1 MSIKF
6 SILDYCFV
14 LLVPDE
20 FDHHWNLKIIA
31 IFRRVMFSKQF
42 FLLSIIYTNNHPI
55 VKCSICLV
63 RSVFYLSL
71 NGRLVADRFTPYEC
85 QVGVTLSSEF
95 FLLLFGIPFANM
107 YFIFPNLIYSNRSL
121 VFQLF
126 DIKH

>member
-6 SILDYCFV
+6 SILDYCLV

-20 FDHHWNLKIIA
+20 FVHHWNLKIIA
-31 IFRRVMFSKQF
+31 IFRRVILSKQF
-42 FLLSIIYTNNHPI
+42 FLLIIIYTNKHPI
-55 VKCSICLV
+55 VECSICLI
-63 RSVFYLSL
+63 RSVFCLSV

-95 FLLLFGIPFANM
+95 FYCYSGFRFANM

>member
-6 SILDYCFV
+6 SILDYCLV

-20 FDHHWNLKIIA
+20 FVHHWNMKIIA

-42 FLLSIIYTNNHPI
+42 FLLSIIYTNKNPI
-55 VKCSICLV
+55 AECSICLI
-63 RSVFYLSL
+63 RSVFYFSL

-95 FLLLFGIPFANM
+95 ILLLFGIPVRQHVL
-107 YFIFPNLIYSNRSL
+107 YFP
-121 VFQLF
+121 QL
-126 DIKH
+126 DLQ

>member
-6 SILDYCFV
+6 SILDYCLV

-42 FLLSIIYTNNHPI
+42 FLLSIIYTNNHQI
-55 VKCSICLV
+55 VKCSICLI

-71 NGRLVADRFTPYEC
+71 NGRLVVDRFTPYEC

-95 FLLLFGIPFANM
+95 FFIVIRDFVRQHVL
-107 YFIFPNLIYSNRSL
+107 YFP
-121 VFQLF
+121 QL
-126 DIKH
+126 DLQ